1 VNCVINLKSRVI
13 AFASASGGA
22 YSRAT
27 KTNKKLDRK
36 GRQHM
41 NSFKKTVLILAL
53 GLAAGGCSVLER
65 SKSSAAV
72 GREDL
77 RNAQGHVVGYK
88 DVLRNADTGEE
99 VQQLLLFV
107 PRTGNRGEIVGYE
120 ERVPGGT
127 VLRDLNGK
135 RIGGRYLDARS
146 RGTNPQSRGLLI
158 VVRGKNSDRIATAQ
172 APDIDQLMHLA
183 RITN

>member
-1 VNCVINLKSRVI
+1 MKALKR
-13 AFASASGGA
+13 
-22 YSRAT
+22 
-27 KTNKKLDRK
+27 
-36 GRQHM
+36 
-41 NSFKKTVLILAL
+41 TVLILAL
-53 GLAAGGCSVLER
+53 GLAAGGCSVLEQT
-65 SKSSAAV
+65 KSTSAAV

-77 RNAQGHVVGYK
+77 KNAKGHVVGYK
-88 DVLRNADTGEE
+88 DVVRNADTGEE
-99 VQQLLLFV
+99 MQQIALFV
-107 PRTGNRGEIVGYE
+107 PRTDRGEIVGYE

-146 RGTNPQSRGLLI
+146 KGTNPQSKGLLI
-158 VVRGKNSDRIATAQ
+158 VVRGKNADRIAA